1 MKHRLQRPSVTANA
15 IKFAPFEDVLG
26 ISHAEGYASIVVPG
40 AGLANF
46 DTYEANPFESGSQR
60 KEKLIHGL
68 LEKLDP
74 NTISIKVNTVGDIDG
89 ASKEVIE
96 KEKREHEEQEI
107 ANMKKKEKKVKKKAR
122 GRSKI
127 GNKMAASQ
135 KQMQEGE
142 RDKNKLNYLKEV
154 QRAKV
159 EGEQMDNDLAFLGKH
174 QKEFDPADQMFDK
187 HGQMKRFKKD

>member
-1 MKHRLQRPSVTANA
+1 M
-15 IKFAPFEDVLG
+15 G

-74 NTISIKVNTVGDIDG
+74 NTISIKVNTIGDIDG

-96 KEKREHEEQEI
+96 KEKREFEEQEI
-107 ANMKKKEKKVKKKAR
+107 ANMKKKEKKAKKKAR

-127 GNKMAASQ
+127 GNKMAVSQ
-135 KQMQEGE
+135 KKM
-142 RDKNKLNYLKEV
+142 
-154 QRAKV
+154 
-159 EGEQMDNDLAFLGKH
+159 
-174 QKEFDPADQMFDK
+174 
-187 HGQMKRFKKD
+187 